1 MYMNYYIKLCKIFY
15 YNYFNNFYINLNIKY
30 HKIFLTI
37 KLVLVSL
44 NEPVRLAR

>member
-1 MYMNYYIKLCKIFY
+1 MYMNYYIKLYKIFN
-15 YNYFNNFYINLNIKY
+15 YNYFNNFYINLNIKC

-44 NEPVRLAR
+44 NEPIRLAR